1 MSEEDHVTATTE
13 LPAGTGITV
22 AAPSERGLEDL
33 VREHM
38 PMVGHLVR
46 ELLNRVPGHV
56 HADDLSSAG
65 FAALHGAARSF
76 DATRGI
82 PFNRFAAVR
91 IRGAMLDELRGQDW
105 ASRSVRTRARK
116 TSTARQELTAAL
128 GRTPTEAEVAEV
140 LGIGV
145 AELASVED
153 DVQKAALLSLQGF
166 PTGAA
171 EEMVRESSEGPEDL
185 LIKRERLGYL
195 HQAIQALPE
204 RLRLVVTAS
213 FLQEQPLS
221 DIATQLGV
229 TESRISQLR
238 TEALRL
244 LREGLNSTLAPELLS
259 VAGIR
264 VKQGCLQ
271 RRRTEYFARIAEQG
285 TLHTRLALTDSH
297 GVPIAVAVAA

>member
-1 MSEEDHVTATTE
+1 VTAATQ
-13 LPAGTGITV
+13 LPAAIGTIHD
-22 AAPSERGLEDL
+22 APSARDLEDL
-33 VREHM
+33 VRDNM

-65 FAALHGAARSF
+65 FAALLGAARSF
-76 DATRGI
+76 DVSRGI
-82 PFNRFAAVR
+82 PFHRFAAVR
-91 IRGAMLDELRGQDW
+91 IRGALLDELRGQDW
-105 ASRSVRTRARK
+105 ASRSVRARARK
-116 TSTARQELTAAL
+116 TTAARQELTGTL
-128 GRTPTEAEVAEV
+128 GRTPNDTEVAHQ
-140 LGIGV
+140 LGVGL
-145 AELASVED
+145 AELASVEE

-171 EEMVRESSEGPEDL
+171 EEMVSEQSEGPEDL

-204 RLRLVVTAS
+204 RLRLVVTES

-221 DIATQLGV
+221 DVAARLGV

-244 LREGLNSTLAPELLS
+244 LREGLNSSLAPELLT
-259 VAGIR
+259 VAAGGAR
-264 VKQGCLQ
+264 ARKGCLQ
-271 RRRTEYFARIAEQG
+271 RRRTEYFKRVAEQG
-285 TLHTRLALTDSH
+285 NLRTRLAITDSH
-297 GVPIAVAVAA
+297 GVPIAVAA

>member
-1 MSEEDHVTATTE
+1 MIHD
-13 LPAGTGITV
+13 
-22 AAPSERGLEDL
+22 APSARDLEDL
-33 VREHM
+33 VRDNM

-65 FAALHGAARSF
+65 FAALLGAARSF
-76 DATRGI
+76 DVSRGI
-82 PFNRFAAVR
+82 PFHRFAAVR
-91 IRGAMLDELRGQDW
+91 IRGALLDELRGQDW
-105 ASRSVRTRARK
+105 ASRSVRARARK
-116 TSTARQELTAAL
+116 TTAARQELTGAL
-128 GRTPTEAEVAEV
+128 GRTPHDTEVAQL
-140 LGIGV
+140 LGVGL
-145 AELASVED
+145 AELASVEE

-171 EEMVRESSEGPEDL
+171 EEMVSEQSEGPEDL

-204 RLRLVVTAS
+204 RLRLVVTES

-221 DIATQLGV
+221 DVAARLGV

-244 LREGLNSTLAPELLS
+244 LREGLNSSLAPELLT
-259 VAGIR
+259 VAAGGPR
-264 VKQGCLQ
+264 ARKGCLQ
-271 RRRTEYFARIAEQG
+271 RRRTEYFKRVAEQG
-285 TLHTRLALTDSH
+285 NLRTRLAITDSH
-297 GVPIAVAVAA
+297 GVPIAVAA

>member
-1 MSEEDHVTATTE
+1 LRTSEEDNVTVTE
-13 LPAGTGITV
+13 LPATTGITV
-22 AAPSERGLEDL
+22 AVPSARELEDL

-56 HADDLSSAG
+56 HADDLCSAG
-65 FAALHGAARSF
+65 FAALLGAARSF

-91 IRGAMLDELRGQDW
+91 IRGALLDELRGQDW

-116 TSTARQELTAAL
+116 NHTARQELTSAL
-128 GRTPTEAEVAEV
+128 GRTPTDAEVAEV

-145 AELASVED
+145 AELAAVED

-171 EEMVRESSEGPEDL
+171 EEMVAESSDGPEDL

-195 HQAIQALPE
+195 HQAIQALPD
-204 RLRLVVTAS
+204 RLRLVVEAS

-221 DIATQLGV
+221 DVAAQLGV

-244 LREGLNSTLAPELLS
+244 LREGLNSTLAPELLAKTS
-259 VAGIR
+259 SRA
-264 VKQGCLQ
+264 KGCLQ
-271 RRRTEYFARIAEQG
+271 RRRTEYFARVAEQG
-285 TLHTRLALTDSH
+285 NLRTRLALTDHH
-297 GVPIAVAVAA
+297 GVPIAVAA

>member
-1 MSEEDHVTATTE
+1 MTVATQ
-13 LPAGTGITV
+13 LPAAIGTIHD
-22 AAPSERGLEDL
+22 APSARDLEDL
-33 VREHM
+33 VRDNM

-65 FAALHGAARSF
+65 FAALLGAARSF
-76 DATRGI
+76 DVSRGI
-82 PFNRFAAVR
+82 PFHRFAAVR
-91 IRGAMLDELRGQDW
+91 IRGALLDELRGQDW
-105 ASRSVRTRARK
+105 ASRSVRARARK
-116 TSTARQELTAAL
+116 TTAARQELTGAL
-128 GRTPTEAEVAEV
+128 GRTPNDTEVARL
-140 LGIGV
+140 LGVGL
-145 AELASVED
+145 AELASVEE

-171 EEMVRESSEGPEDL
+171 EEMVPEQSEGPEDL

-204 RLRLVVTAS
+204 RLRLVVTES

-221 DIATQLGV
+221 DVAARLGV

-244 LREGLNSTLAPELLS
+244 LREGLNSSLAPELLT
-259 VAGIR
+259 VAAGGAR
-264 VKQGCLQ
+264 ARKGCLQ
-271 RRRTEYFARIAEQG
+271 RRRTEYFKRVAEQG
-285 TLHTRLALTDSH
+285 NLRTRLAITDSH
-297 GVPIAVAVAA
+297 GVPIAVAA

>member
-1 MSEEDHVTATTE
+1 VNVTTE
-13 LPAGTGITV
+13 LPAPIGMV
-22 AAPSERGLEDL
+22 HDVPSARDLEEL

-65 FAALHGAARSF
+65 FAALLGAARSF
-76 DATRGI
+76 DVSRGI
-82 PFNRFAAVR
+82 PFHRFAAVR
-91 IRGAMLDELRGQDW
+91 IRGALLDELRGQDW
-105 ASRSVRTRARK
+105 ASRSVRARARR
-116 TSTARQELTAAL
+116 TSTARQELTSTL
-128 GRTPTEAEVAEV
+128 GRTPTDTEVAEV
-140 LGIGV
+140 LGVGLS
-145 AELASVED
+145 ELASVEE

-171 EEMVRESSEGPEDL
+171 EEMVPEQSDGPEDL
-185 LIKRERLGYL
+185 LLKRERLGYL

-204 RLRLVVTAS
+204 RLRMVVTES

-221 DIATQLGV
+221 DVAARLGV

-244 LREGLNSTLAPELLS
+244 LREGLNSSLAPELLT
-259 VAGIR
+259 VAAGGPR
-264 VKQGCLQ
+264 TRKGCLQ
-271 RRRTEYFARIAEQG
+271 RRRTEYFERVAEQG
-285 TLHTRLALTDSH
+285 NLRTRLALTDTN
-297 GVPIAVAVAA
+297 GVPIAIAIAA

>member
-1 MSEEDHVTATTE
+1 MTVAIK
-13 LPAGTGITV
+13 LPAELGKIHD
-22 AAPSERGLEDL
+22 APSARDLEDL
-33 VREHM
+33 VRDNM

-65 FAALHGAARSF
+65 FAALLGAARSF
-76 DATRGI
+76 DVSRGI
-82 PFNRFAAVR
+82 PFHRFAAVR
-91 IRGAMLDELRGQDW
+91 IRGALLDELRGQDW
-105 ASRSVRTRARK
+105 ASRSVRARARK
-116 TSTARQELTAAL
+116 TTAARQELTGSL
-128 GRTPTEAEVAEV
+128 GRTPSDTEVAGL
-140 LGIGV
+140 LGVGL
-145 AELASVED
+145 AELASVEE

-171 EEMVRESSEGPEDL
+171 EEMVPEQSEGPEDL

-204 RLRLVVTAS
+204 RLRLVVTES

-221 DIATQLGV
+221 DVAARLGV

-244 LREGLNSTLAPELLS
+244 LREGLNSSLAPELLT
-259 VAGIR
+259 VAAGGAR
-264 VKQGCLQ
+264 ARKGCLQ
-271 RRRTEYFARIAEQG
+271 RRRTEYFKRVAEQG
-285 TLHTRLALTDSH
+285 NLRTRLAITDSH
-297 GVPIAVAVAA
+297 GVPIAVAA

>member
-1 MSEEDHVTATTE
+1 MSEEDHVTNTTE
-13 LPAGTGITV
+13 LPATIGTTHD
-22 AAPSERGLEDL
+22 APSARDIEDL

-65 FAALHGAARSF
+65 FAALLGAARSF
-76 DATRGI
+76 DVTRGI
-82 PFNRFAAVR
+82 PFHRFAAVR
-91 IRGAMLDELRGQDW
+91 IRGALLDELRGQDW
-105 ASRSVRTRARK
+105 ASRSVRARARR
-116 TSTARQELTAAL
+116 SAAARQELTAAL
-128 GRTPTEAEVAEV
+128 GRTPTDAEVAEM

-145 AELASVED
+145 AELATVED

-171 EEMVRESSEGPEDL
+171 EEMVPELSEGPEDL
-185 LIKRERLGYL
+185 LLKRERLGYL

-204 RLRLVVTAS
+204 RLRLVVTES

-221 DIATQLGV
+221 DVAARLGV

-238 TEALRL
+238 SEAMAL
-244 LREGLNSTLAPELLS
+244 LRDGINAQLEPDAVAPEARPKGR
-259 VAGIR
+259 VA
-264 VKQGCLQ
+264 
-271 RRRTEYFARIAEQG
+271 RRRAAYFA
-285 TLHTRLALTDSH
+285 
-297 GVPIAVAVAA
+297 AVAAGSEPRERLSERATPSIGMVAVSRS

>member
-1 MSEEDHVTATTE
+1 VTATTE
-13 LPAGTGITV
+13 LPATTGITV
-22 AAPSERGLEDL
+22 DARSARELEDL

-56 HADDLSSAG
+56 HGDDLCSAG
-65 FAALHGAARSF
+65 FAALLGAARSF
-76 DATRGI
+76 DPGRGI

-91 IRGAMLDELRGQDW
+91 IRGALLDELRGQDW

-128 GRTPTEAEVAEV
+128 GRTPTDAEVAEL
-140 LGIGV
+140 LGIGL
-145 AELASVED
+145 AELAAVED

-171 EEMVRESSEGPEDL
+171 EEMVPESSEGPEDL

-195 HQAIQALPE
+195 HQAVQALPE

-221 DIATQLGV
+221 DVAAQLGV

-244 LREGLNSTLAPELLS
+244 LREGLNSSLEPELLTS
-259 VAGIR
+259 PTSR
-264 VKQGCLQ
+264 PKKGCLQ
-271 RRRTEYFARIAEQG
+271 RRRTEYFARVAEQG
-285 TLHTRLALTDSH
+285 NLRTRLALTDTH
-297 GVPIAVAVAA
+297 GVPIAVAA

>member
-1 MSEEDHVTATTE
+1 MVHDVPSARDLEE
-13 LPAGTGITV
+13 
-22 AAPSERGLEDL
+22 L

-65 FAALHGAARSF
+65 FAALLGAARSF
-76 DATRGI
+76 DVSRGI
-82 PFNRFAAVR
+82 PFHRFAAVR
-91 IRGAMLDELRGQDW
+91 IRGALLDELRGQDW
-105 ASRSVRTRARK
+105 ASRSVRARARR
-116 TSTARQELTAAL
+116 TSTARQELTSTL
-128 GRTPTEAEVAEV
+128 GRTPTDTEVAEV
-140 LGIGV
+140 LGVGLS
-145 AELASVED
+145 ELASVEE

-171 EEMVRESSEGPEDL
+171 EEMVPEQSDGPEDL
-185 LIKRERLGYL
+185 LLKRERLGYL

-204 RLRLVVTAS
+204 RLRMVVTES

-221 DIATQLGV
+221 DVAARLGV

-244 LREGLNSTLAPELLS
+244 LREGLNSSLAPELLT
-259 VAGIR
+259 VAAGGPR
-264 VKQGCLQ
+264 TRKGCLQ
-271 RRRTEYFARIAEQG
+271 RRRTEYFERVAEQG
-285 TLHTRLALTDSH
+285 NLRTRLALTDTN
-297 GVPIAVAVAA
+297 GVPIAIAIAA

>member
-1 MSEEDHVTATTE
+1 VTLTTE
-13 LPAGTGITV
+13 LPATIGV
-22 AAPSERGLEDL
+22 AHDAPSARDLEDL
-33 VREHM
+33 VRENM

-65 FAALHGAARSF
+65 FAALLGAARSF
-76 DATRGI
+76 DVTRGI
-82 PFNRFAAVR
+82 PFHRFAAVR
-91 IRGAMLDELRGQDW
+91 IRGALLDELRGQDW
-105 ASRSVRTRARK
+105 ASRSVRARARR
-116 TSTARQELTAAL
+116 TTQARQDLTSAL
-128 GRTPTEAEVAEV
+128 GRTPSDVEVAEV
-140 LGIGV
+140 LGVGI

-171 EEMVRESSEGPEDL
+171 EEMVPEQSEGPEDL
-185 LIKRERLGYL
+185 LLKRERLGYL

-204 RLRLVVTAS
+204 RLRLVVTQS

-221 DIATQLGV
+221 DVAARLGV

-244 LREGLNSTLAPELLS
+244 LREGLNSSLAPELLT
-259 VAGIR
+259 VAAGGAR
-264 VKQGCLQ
+264 ARKGCLQ
-271 RRRTEYFARIAEQG
+271 RRRTEYFERVAEQG
-285 TLHTRLALTDSH
+285 NLRTRLALTDSH
-297 GVPIAVAVAA
+297 GIPIAVAA

>member
-1 MSEEDHVTATTE
+1 MTLTTE
-13 LPAGTGITV
+13 LPATTGITV
-22 AAPSERGLEDL
+22 AAPSARELEDL

-56 HADDLSSAG
+56 HADDLCSAG
-65 FAALHGAARSF
+65 FAALLGAARNF

-82 PFNRFAAVR
+82 PFNRFAALR
-91 IRGAMLDELRGQDW
+91 IRGALLDELRGQDW

-116 TSTARQELTAAL
+116 THTARQELTSAL
-128 GRTPTEAEVAEV
+128 GRTPSDAEVAEV
-140 LGIGV
+140 LGIGL
-145 AELASVED
+145 AELAAVED

-171 EEMVRESSEGPEDL
+171 EEMVAESSEGPEDL
-185 LIKRERLGYL
+185 LIRREKIGYL
-195 HQAIQALPE
+195 HQAVQALPE
-204 RLRLVVTAS
+204 RLRMVVTAS

-221 DIATQLGV
+221 DVAAQLGV

-244 LREGLNSTLAPELLS
+244 LREGLNNSLAPELLT
-259 VAGIR
+259 VAGGR
-264 VKQGCLQ
+264 AKGCLQ
-271 RRRTEYFARIAEQG
+271 RRRTEYFARVAEQG
-285 TLHTRLALTDSH
+285 NLRTRLALTDSH
-297 GVPIAVAVAA
+297 GVPIAVAA

>member
-1 MSEEDHVTATTE
+1 MTITTE
-13 LPAGTGITV
+13 LPATTGITV
-22 AAPSERGLEDL
+22 AAPSARELEDL

-56 HADDLSSAG
+56 HADDLCSAG
-65 FAALHGAARSF
+65 FAALLGAARSF

-91 IRGAMLDELRGQDW
+91 IRGALLDELRGQDW
-105 ASRSVRTRARK
+105 ASRSVRTRARR
-116 TSTARQELTAAL
+116 TSAARQELTTAL
-128 GRTPTEAEVAEV
+128 GRTPSDAEVAEL
-140 LGIGV
+140 LGIGL
-145 AELASVED
+145 AELAAVED

-171 EEMVRESSEGPEDL
+171 EEMVPESSEGPEDL
-185 LIKRERLGYL
+185 LIRRERLGYL

-221 DIATQLGV
+221 EVAAQLGV

-244 LREGLNSTLAPELLS
+244 LREGLNSTLAPELLTGGA
-259 VAGIR
+259 VRAR
-264 VKQGCLQ
+264 KGCLQ
-271 RRRTEYFARIAEQG
+271 RRRTEYFARVAEQG
-285 TLHTRLALTDSH
+285 NLRTRLALTDSH
-297 GVPIAVAVAA
+297 GIPIAVAA